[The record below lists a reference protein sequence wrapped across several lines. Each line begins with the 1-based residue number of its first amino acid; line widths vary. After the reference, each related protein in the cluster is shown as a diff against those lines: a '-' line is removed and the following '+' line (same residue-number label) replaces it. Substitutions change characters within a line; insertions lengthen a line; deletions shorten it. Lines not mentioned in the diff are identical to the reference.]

1 MKITVDW
8 LRDFV
13 DVDLAPDA
21 LAERLTL
28 AGLEVESVEPV
39 AADLAGVVVAEILER
54 RAHPNADRLSLCRVS
69 DGTREL
75 EVVCGAANAAAG
87 LKVPL
92 APVGT
97 VLPGG
102 VRIES
107 AKIRG
112 VGSAGMLC
120 SARELG
126 LSEDAAGLL
135 ELDAAAKPG
144 LDLRQYLRLEDHV
157 LDVNLTPNRG
167 DCFSV
172 FGIAREV
179 AAGQGRGPLDEAI
192 EGIKA
197 SSKRTFPV
205 KVAAGAACPRFA
217 RRVVTGL
224 NASARTPDWLRER
237 LRRAGLRSI
246 HPVVDVTN
254 YVLMEYGQP
263 LHAYRLDKLKGSI
276 TVRQADRGETLTLLN
291 DATVE
296 LDASTLVIADDSG
309 AIGLAG
315 IMGGLSTAVDVGTDE
330 ILLESAFFSPA
341 ALQGQ
346 ARRYGLHTDASL
358 RFERGVDPQG
368 QERALERATRLLLDI
383 CGGSAGPVEVADDTA
398 QLPQPPSIVL
408 RPDRIAA
415 RLGVAIPDGEVA
427 RILRLL
433 GMRTEPQA
441 GGWRV
446 MPPSCR
452 FDIAIEE
459 DLIEEIGRLHGYDR
473 IPARPAVAELRPGR
487 ATESAVPS
495 ERLGDLL
502 VARGYAEVVCFGFT
516 SSAAQES
523 VLAGDG
529 GVRLANP
536 LSQDLDALRSSLW
549 PGLLQAARF
558 NFSRQVTR
566 CRLFEQGT
574 VFTADDGRVEEST
587 QVAGLVAGSR
597 MPLHWEGGA
606 AAADFF
612 DVKGDVDAL
621 LSLWR
626 EREALRYVT
635 STHASLNPGR
645 SAAILLGD
653 RAVGWLGELHPRLQA
668 EFEFKGPVV
677 LFAIDPGIIGPARAP
692 RFAAYSRFPSVR
704 RDLAVIVDE
713 AVVADDLT
721 KAIAEVLGER
731 LQQQEIFDVYRG
743 KGVDKGR
750 KSVGIGL
757 ILQDAS
763 RTLTDEES
771 DDMIQKVVRRLEH
784 EHGAKI
790 RK

>member
-1 MKITVDW
+1 MRITIDW

-13 DVDLAPDA
+13 EIEQSPKA

-39 AADLAGVVVAEILER
+39 AADFAGVVVAEILER
-54 RAHPNADRLSLCRVS
+54 RPHPNADRLSLCRVS

-75 EVVCGAANAAAG
+75 EIVCGAANAAAG

-102 VRIES
+102 VKIEA

-112 VGSAGMLC
+112 VSSAGMLC

-135 ELDAAAKPG
+135 ELDAAARPG
-144 LDLRQYLRLEDHV
+144 LDLRQHLALDDHV

-179 AAGQGRGPLDEAI
+179 AAGQGSGPLDESL
-192 EGIKA
+192 EGVKA
-197 SSKRTFPV
+197 QSNLGFPV
-205 KVAAGAACPRFA
+205 KLAASASCPRFA
-217 RRVVTGL
+217 RRVMTGL
-224 NASARTPDWLRER
+224 NAKARTPDWLRER

-254 YVLMEYGQP
+254 YVLVEYGQP
-263 LHAYRLDKLKGSI
+263 LHAYRLDKLRGVI
-276 TVRQADRGETLTLLN
+276 TVRLANRGESLALLN
-291 DATVE
+291 ESVVD
-296 LDASTLVIADDSG
+296 LDPSTLVIADDSG

-315 IMGGLSTAVDVGTDE
+315 IMGGRSTAVDAGTE
-330 ILLESAFFSPA
+330 QILLESAFFSPA

-346 ARRYGLHTDASL
+346 ARRYGLHTDASV
-358 RFERGVDPQG
+358 RFERGVDPRG

-383 CGGSAGPVEVADDTA
+383 CGGSAGPVEVAEDPT
-398 QLPQPPSIVL
+398 QMPQPPSIAL
-408 RPDRIAA
+408 RSDRLST
-415 RLGVAIPDGEVA
+415 RLGVAIPDADVA
-427 RILRLL
+427 RILHLL
-433 GMRTEPQA
+433 GMRTETQT

-446 MPPSCR
+446 TPPTCR
-452 FDIAIEE
+452 FDVAIEE

-473 IPARPAVAELRPGR
+473 IPATPGRSEQRPGQ
-487 ATESAVPS
+487 ATESAVPA
-495 ERLGDLL
+495 ERIGDLL
-502 VARGYAEVVCFGFT
+502 VARGFSEVVSFGFT
-516 SSAAQES
+516 SSVAQQS
-523 VLAGDG
+523 VIAGDG

-536 LSQDLDALRSSLW
+536 LSQDLDALRGSLW

-558 NFSRQVTR
+558 NFSRQVAR

-574 VFTADDGRVEEST
+574 VFVADGDRVAEST
-587 QVAGLVAGSR
+587 QVAGLMAGSR
-597 MPLHWEGGA
+597 MPLHWEGEGA
-606 AAADFF
+606 QADFF
-612 DVKGDVDAL
+612 DLKGDVDAL
-621 LSLWR
+621 LALWR
-626 EREALRYVT
+626 ERETLRYVA
-635 STHASLNPGR
+635 STHAGLNPGR

-668 EFEFKGPVV
+668 EYEFKGPVV
-677 LFAIDPGIIGPARAP
+677 LFAVDLGAIGSARAP
-692 RFAAYSRFPSVR
+692 RFIAYSRFPSVR

-713 AVVADDLT
+713 GLAADDLT
-721 KAIAEVLGER
+721 KVIAEVLGER
-731 LQQQEIFDVYRG
+731 LQHQEIFDVYRG
-743 KGVDKGR
+743 KGVDSGR

-763 RTLTDEES
+763 RTLTDKEA
-771 DDMIQKVVRRLEH
+771 DDMIQKVVRRLEQ
-784 EHGAKI
+784 ELGARI
-790 RK
+790 RN